1 MATRPPCVGRD
12 LNKDY
17 KFKSQASACGAL
29 FYLDANRL
37 WSGRKSIWRIVP
49 CASKV
54 VFLAAVE
61 MMVVMGDTGRSMWC
75 MIVATRSMTCVWRS
89 VEMMAPWW
97 HSVKDVDGK

>member
-12 LNKDY
+12 LNTDN
-17 KFKSQASACGAL
+17 KFESQASACGAL

-37 WSGRKSIWRIVP
+37 WSGRKSIWRIAP

-61 MMVVMGDTGRSMWC
+61 MMAVMGDTGRSMWC
-75 MIVATRSMTCVWRS
+75 MIVATRSTKCVWRS
-89 VEMMAPWW
+89 VEMMAPWRN
-97 HSVKDVDGK
+97 SMKDVGGK

>member
-12 LNKDY
+12 LNKDN

-37 WSGRKSIWRIVP
+37 WSGRKSIWRIAP

-54 VFLAAVE
+54 VVLAAVE
-61 MMVVMGDTGRSMWC
+61 TMAVMGDPGC
-75 MIVATRSMTCVWRS
+75 
-89 VEMMAPWW
+89 
-97 HSVKDVDGK
+97 